1 MERWPSGTPPR
12 MYTRACRDV
21 VAETNR
27 EDVTVM
33 FFKKKKENTTRRK
46 VGVLKSVD

>member
-1 MERWPSGTPPR
+1 

-33 FFKKKKENTTRRK
+33 FFKKKERKYYKKESWS
-46 VGVLKSVD
+46 LKIC